1 MNIESYSRV
10 LTNGHVIKNETS
22 CWQQIMQ
29 KLTKRGFSQRLLYS
43 DLKKF
48 ISKKFQNSG
57 IGKIFLSTL
66 RFSYRLTGLTK
77 LAPHSVGDGWTGKI
91 RKHVNSFILE
101 FFESIA
107 VLAFQRLCVT
117 GHVTLRKKWTIFDEV
132 FWRVSYPI
140 FYWYF

>member
-1 MNIESYSRV
+1 
-10 LTNGHVIKNETS
+10 
-22 CWQQIMQ
+22 MQ

-66 RFSYRLTGLTK
+66 RFSYRLTGLTM

-117 GHVTLRKKWTIFDEV
+117 GHVTLRKNELFLTKFFE
-132 FWRVSYPI
+132 VSYPI
-140 FYWYF
+140 FLLVFLNFIFNFCRFLALIKNILFCKNVYCQ